1 MKLIFTGTYDEL
13 KEKLSSIQGDWDEN
27 QANKKVLRLNGGVMN
42 WYEST
47 GTIQF
52 QGKDKPRARLEDLVQ
67 SCLDPEHQS
76 RAADEPVEEEEV
88 GEPKDSPKDLPPESE
103 SVGRAYLGGV
113 FENSEIVIGLVS
125 AVGTETTRVVTPLKD
140 RLSHFGYDAKEIK
153 VSSLLV
159 TDVTPSNEYERI
171 KSLMEAGDQRRKDT
185 KLNSILAYGAAK
197 LISENRDEKKPKRAY
212 IINSLKHPDEVE
224 ALRKI
229 YGQGF
234 YLFGVH
240 TEKKRRLH
248 YLTND
253 KNLSDTQAI
262 ELTDIDEDE
271 KVKHG
276 QRTRDTFHLA
286 DFYINFGKNDD
297 QVKNTIQRFLELI
310 FAHPYKN
317 PTFDE
322 FAMFMAFSSSVRSG
336 DLSRQVG
343 AVIARNDQILSTG
356 SNETPRQGGGL
367 YWAKVDDASGNVI
380 DEQDGKDYTRNE
392 DSNKVEQQEILLEIM
407 RGVKNISGLTD
418 TQSSE
423 IEMVLNRSRIKDL
436 TEFGRVVHAEMEAIL
451 SCGRA
456 GISTIDGTL
465 YCTTFPCHNFA
476 KHIIAAGIKRVV
488 YVEPYPKS
496 KALEFHSDSIELRTK
511 LESDDNEE
519 SNLVVF
525 EPFTGVG
532 ARRFLDFFSM
542 SLGSGIKLTRKGK
555 DGRTIDWAKGTA
567 KVRVALLP
575 ESYKEI
581 ERDAAEIF
589 GQS

>member
-1 MKLIFTGTYDEL
+1 MKSIFTGTFDEL
-13 KEKLSSIQGDWDEN
+13 KERLSSIGGDWDES

-52 QGKDKPRARLEDLVQ
+52 QGKDKPRAKLEDLVL
-67 SCLDPEHQS
+67 SCLDPDHQPK
-76 RAADEPVEEEEV
+76 ATADPIEEGV
-88 GEPKDSPKDLPPESE
+88 SGEPKDSTEDSTPERG
-103 SVGRAYLGGV
+103 SVGRAYLDGV

-159 TDVTPSNEYERI
+159 TDGSAANEYERI
-171 KSLMEAGDQRRKDT
+171 KSLMDAGDQRRKDT

-197 LISENRDEKKPKRAY
+197 LISDKRDEAKPKRAY

-240 TEKKRRLH
+240 AEKKRRLH

-253 KNLSDTQAI
+253 KNLSDPQAI

-297 QVKNTIQRFLELI
+297 QVKNTVQRFLELI

-356 SNETPRQGGGL
+356 SNETPRKGGGL
-367 YWAKVDDASGNVI
+367 YWAKVDGASGKVI

-392 DSNKVEQQEILLEIM
+392 DSNKVEQQEILSEIM
-407 RGVKNISGLTD
+407 RGVKQVSGLTEA
-418 TQSSE
+418 QASE
-423 IEMVLNRSRIKDL
+423 VEMVLNHSRIKDL

-465 YCTTFPCHNFA
+465 YCTTFPCHNCA

-511 LESDDNEE
+511 LESDGNSE
-519 SNLVVF
+519 SSHVVF

-542 SLGSGIKLTRKGK
+542 SLGGGIKLTRKGK
-555 DGRTIDWAKGTA
+555 DGKIVDWAKSTA
-567 KVRVALLP
+567 NVRVALLP

-589 GQS
+589 QQS